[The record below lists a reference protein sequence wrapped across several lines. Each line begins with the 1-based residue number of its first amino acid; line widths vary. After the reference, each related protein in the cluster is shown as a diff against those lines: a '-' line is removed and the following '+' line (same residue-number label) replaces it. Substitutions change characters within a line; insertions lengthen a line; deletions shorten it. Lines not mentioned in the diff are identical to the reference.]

1 MSSLTRLIV
10 EVEVRT
16 GCGRG
21 ADRKYVSSALIFI
34 VASAAMIP

>member
-16 GCGRG
+16 GCGSG
-21 ADRKYVSSALIFI
+21 ADRKYVSSALIFMI
-34 VASAAMIP
+34 ASAPMIP